1 MSEQTRIA
9 LRAARKCIQT
19 DRAALHACH
28 FDPAIGR
35 VDDTGQMALA
45 EYDAVLAQID
55 AALAAPAKLTDEPA
69 LPEPDAVRCEW
80 NDGWYQWHCD
90 RDPMPASDEWN
101 EPPQRMLT
109 AYFAD
114 QLRTYAAEYSAPLR
128 AEIERLTA
136 ALAAAEADAR
146 RYRWLRA
153 QTQLELRSDGAK
165 WTRPDGSTFIAS
177 HCLCSGGT
185 QFAAAA
191 TLDDTVDTAIDAAKE
206 KP

>member
-1 MSEQTRIA
+1 MNR
-9 LRAARKCIQT
+9 
-19 DRAALHACH
+19 
-28 FDPAIGR
+28 
-35 VDDTGQMALA
+35 
-45 EYDAVLAQID
+45 
-55 AALAAPAKLTDEPA
+55 DEPA
-69 LPEPDAVRCEW
+69 LPRKLIDVACRIRVGESLFRDDELVDA
-80 NDGWYQWHCD
+80 
-90 RDPMPASDEWN
+90 
-101 EPPQRMLT
+101 
-109 AYFAD
+109 
-114 QLRTYAAEYSAPLR
+114 AAHELVSAR

-136 ALAAAEADAR
+136 ELERERMRLAACGVVALANTRVSAVEARIKMHEDYRSASCDDVAGAVDREMGWRERAEAAEADAR

-191 TLDDTVDTAIDAAKE
+191 TLDDTVDAAIGAAKE

>member
-1 MSEQTRIA
+1 M
-9 LRAARKCIQT
+9 T
-19 DRAALHACH
+19 DR
-28 FDPAIGR
+28 
-35 VDDTGQMALA
+35 
-45 EYDAVLAQID
+45 
-55 AALAAPAKLTDEPA
+55 DEPA
-69 LPEPDAVRCEW
+69 LPEPAQTELTDGYIGGVFVRGSP
-80 NDGWYQWHCD
+80 DYY
-90 RDPMPASDEWN
+90 
-101 EPPQRMLT
+101 T
-109 AYFAD
+109 AD

-136 ALAAAEADAR
+136 ALADADADAR

-191 TLDDTVDTAIDAAKE
+191 TLDDTVDAAIDAAKE
-206 KP
+206 KPHG

>member
-1 MSEQTRIA
+1 MSTDTSTPPPSPAVSLIERLRRAGADYTIEWGSGA
-9 LRAARKCIQT
+9 L
-19 DRAALHACH
+19 
-28 FDPAIGR
+28 
-35 VDDTGQMALA
+35 
-45 EYDAVLAQID
+45 YD
-55 AALAAPAKLTDEPA
+55 E
-69 LPEPDAVRCEW
+69 
-80 NDGWYQWHCD
+80 
-90 RDPMPASDEWN
+90 AS
-101 EPPQRMLT
+101 
-109 AYFAD
+109 
-114 QLRTYAAEYSAPLR
+114 

-136 ALAAAEADAR
+136 ALRYEQHRAERIGTHGDGCHAWGPGHYECALRVLTAAEADAR

-191 TLDDTVDTAIDAAKE
+191 TLDDTVDAAIDAAKE

>member
-1 MSEQTRIA
+1 M
-9 LRAARKCIQT
+9 T
-19 DRAALHACH
+19 DR
-28 FDPAIGR
+28 
-35 VDDTGQMALA
+35 
-45 EYDAVLAQID
+45 
-55 AALAAPAKLTDEPA
+55 DEPA
-69 LPEPDAVRCEW
+69 LPEPYEVLELW
-80 NDGWYQWHCD
+80 GQNVNVY
-90 RDPMPASDEWN
+90 
-101 EPPQRMLT
+101 T
-109 AYFAD
+109 AD
-114 QLRTYAAEYSAPLR
+114 QLRTYAAEYSATMR

-136 ALAAAEADAR
+136 ALRYEQHRADRMGTHADGCWSWGPAHYECALREVERLTAALAAAKADAR

-191 TLDDTVDTAIDAAKE
+191 TLDDTVDAAIDAVKE